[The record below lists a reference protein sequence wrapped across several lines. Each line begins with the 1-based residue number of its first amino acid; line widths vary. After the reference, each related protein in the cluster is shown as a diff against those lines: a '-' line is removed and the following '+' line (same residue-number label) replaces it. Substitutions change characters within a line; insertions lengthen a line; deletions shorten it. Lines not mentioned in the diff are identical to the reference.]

1 MLYSA
6 HVGAESSTV
15 PTFVKV
21 TPLEF
26 ILGDSAGGSSVCV
39 EPPDVSG
46 DVLCVFGTI
55 FSSISGKKNLIFL
68 TENQHISSQDV
79 GDIEIYFCDRK
90 LGRLQLCLL

>member
-1 MLYSA
+1 MFYSA
-6 HVGAESSTV
+6 PVGAESSTV

-46 DVLCVFGTI
+46 DVTVCFWDN
-55 FSSISGKKNLIFL
+55 F
-68 TENQHISSQDV
+68 
-79 GDIEIYFCDRK
+79 
-90 LGRLQLCLL
+90 